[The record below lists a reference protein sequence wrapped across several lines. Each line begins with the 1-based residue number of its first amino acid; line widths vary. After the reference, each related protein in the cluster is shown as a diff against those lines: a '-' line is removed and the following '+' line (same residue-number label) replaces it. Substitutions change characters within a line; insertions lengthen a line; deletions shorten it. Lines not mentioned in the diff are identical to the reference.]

1 MGGLGYTDRALK
13 CGHLVN
19 EEKNSHFNWDLFK
32 YESLRV
38 FCGTGMETFDNILS
52 IWFNELHA
60 A

>member
-1 MGGLGYTDRALK
+1 MGGFGYTDRALK

-52 IWFNELHA
+52 T
-60 A
+60 